1 MEVVMEIPKDL
12 ATYAAYSLNDEVLYS
27 SSSGGLF
34 YEFATHI
41 LSINGVVYGVAMN
54 ESKKQAVYKR
64 VSDIDNIEPLMG
76 SKYMQTKMGNTF
88 SNVKTDL
95 DNNKFV
101 LFSGTG
107 CIINGLKMF
116 LKREYPNLFCIEV
129 ICHGVPSPLIWK
141 KYFAYIENKNNG
153 KISSVNFRFKNKPEL
168 NQKHDQESKVSL
180 YSFRDDPYMRLFL
193 KDLSLRP
200 SCYACQAKINRSSD
214 IIIGD
219 FWGIDDVSPR
229 FKNNKGTSLV
239 IIRTSLGKKMFD
251 AIGKKI
257 KKERVSYNAAIKKN
271 SALINSVNKPKNREA
286 FFHDAI
292 IMPFYALY
300 NKYSNT
306 SFKKKI
312 KLLILR
318 SPLKRSFISKHY
330 TIDWENFAMK
340 IDIKKK

>member
-1 MEVVMEIPKDL
+1 MLIPKDL
-12 ATYAAYSLNDEVLYS
+12 TTYAAYSLVDDVLNK

-34 YEFATHI
+34 YEFSKHI

-116 LKREYPNLFCIEV
+116 LQKDYSNLICIEV

-141 KYFAYIENKNNG
+141 KYYNYIENKNKG
-153 KISSVNFRFKNKPEL
+153 KISSVNFRFKNKTEL
-168 NQKHDQESKVSL
+168 NIKLGKKYKTIV

-200 SCYACQAKINRSSD
+200 SCYACRSKKDSSSD

-219 FWGIDDVSPR
+219 FWGIDDISPK
-229 FKNNKGTSLV
+229 FKNTKGTSLV
-239 IIRTSLGKKMFD
+239 IIRTSLGERLFD
-251 AIGKKI
+251 AIQNRI
-257 KKERVSYNAAIKKN
+257 KKERVQYNDAIKRN
-271 SALINSVNKPKNREA
+271 TALIHSVNKPKDREA

-292 IMPFYALY
+292 TMPFYTLY
-300 NKYSNT
+300 RKYS
-306 SFKKKI
+306 SASLRKKI
-312 KLLILR
+312 KILILR
-318 SPLKRSFISKHY
+318 SPLKKCFISKHY

-340 IDIKKK
+340 FDVNKDYK